1 MINSRNSI
9 EVELSNN
16 LYMKN
21 LLKEL
26 IIKSKKIRQINSM
39 KIIKT
44 PYQNFFT
51 SSDQK
56 LQIEEDTVYF
66 TKNK

>member
-16 LYMKN
+16 LYIKN